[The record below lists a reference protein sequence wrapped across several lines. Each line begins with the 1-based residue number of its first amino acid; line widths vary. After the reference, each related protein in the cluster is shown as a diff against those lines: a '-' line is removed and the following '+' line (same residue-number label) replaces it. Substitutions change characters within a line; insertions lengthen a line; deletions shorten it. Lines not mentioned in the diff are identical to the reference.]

1 MNNIQPWLEIVLV
14 LFGSIFGSYLAVR
27 VELATIRE
35 QIKSQGARLDG
46 HDKRIERLEDHHFRA
61 D

>member
-1 MNNIQPWLEIVLV
+1 MNFQPWLEIILV

-27 VELATIRE
+27 VELATIKA
-35 QIKSQGARLDG
+35 QISAQGETIKDHA
-46 HDKRIERLEDHHFRA
+46 KRIERLEDVHFRA

>member
-1 MNNIQPWLEIVLV
+1 MNFQPWLEIILV

-27 VELATIRE
+27 VELATIKE
-35 QIKSQGARLDG
+35 QIKAQAETIKD
-46 HDKRIERLEDHHFRA
+46 HTKRIERLEDEYFRA

>member
-1 MNNIQPWLEIVLV
+1 MNYQPWLEIILV

-27 VELATIRE
+27 VELATIKE
-35 QIKSQGARLDG
+35 QIKAQGETIKDHG
-46 HDKRIERLEDHHFRA
+46 KRIERLEGVHFRA

>member
-27 VELATIRE
+27 VELATIKE
-35 QIKSQGARLDG
+35 QIKSQGATITDHG
-46 HDKRIERLEDHHFRA
+46 KRIERLEDVHFRA

>member
-1 MNNIQPWLEIVLV
+1 MTNFQPWLEIILV

-27 VELATIRE
+27 VELASIKE
-35 QIKSQGARLDG
+35 QIKAQGEKLRDHA
-46 HDKRIERLEDHHFRA
+46 KRIERLEDEYFRG